1 MTKHVYKSAQG
12 KPVDIGAIMLRNETE
27 RAVGNMNVNARG
39 DIIDNQNR
47 PIASRTEQ
55 VRNNYKKQTNV
66 THSPITVA
74 KPKGDSK

>member
-12 KPVDIGAIMLRNETE
+12 KPVDMGAIMLRNETE

-66 THSPITVA
+66 THNPVTVA